1 MTKKSLDDEKTAERE
16 YANFILD
23 QDKIRM
29 ELETQ
34 AIVRRK
40 RKQDGVKRKT
50 LSYGRRSKRC
60 RVKRQHSNRSTP

>member
-1 MTKKSLDDEKTAERE
+1 MTKKSLGDEKRAERE

-34 AIVRRK
+34 AIVRRNE
-40 RKQDGVKRKT
+40 KQDGVKWKT
-50 LSYGRRSKRC
+50 LSY
-60 RVKRQHSNRSTP
+60 